1 MKAPKKHDE
10 EAEVVLDAE
19 SGEEVVAEDA
29 ELSATG
35 LQGKLKK
42 LRAELKSCHKERE
55 ENLTGW
61 QRAKADLA
69 NFRRMA
75 EEERERDGARAR
87 AKLVRELIPGL
98 DAFDAAMADP
108 KWQTV
113 DAGWRD
119 GVERVATQFHKALEK
134 EGLEVYGKPGDA
146 FDPTVHECMSMQPCE
161 DEAHDHTIAQVL
173 QKGYKIGGEVVRA
186 AKVVVYQCD

>member
-10 EAEVVLDAE
+10 ETEVVLDAE
-19 SGEEVVAEDA
+19 SGEEVVAEDT
-29 ELSATG
+29 ELSAAG

-42 LRAELKSCHKERE
+42 LRAELAATKAECQ

-75 EEERERDGARAR
+75 EEDKERDGVRAR

-108 KWQTV
+108 KWQIV
-113 DAGWRD
+113 DDGWRE
-119 GVERVATQFHKALEK
+119 GVERVAAQFHKALEK
-134 EGLEVYGKPGDA
+134 EGLAVYGAEGDV
-146 FDPTVHECMSMQPCE
+146 FDPTLHECMSMQPCE
-161 DEAHDHTIAQVL
+161 EEAQDHTIAQVL

-186 AKVVVYQCD
+186 AKVVVYQSG